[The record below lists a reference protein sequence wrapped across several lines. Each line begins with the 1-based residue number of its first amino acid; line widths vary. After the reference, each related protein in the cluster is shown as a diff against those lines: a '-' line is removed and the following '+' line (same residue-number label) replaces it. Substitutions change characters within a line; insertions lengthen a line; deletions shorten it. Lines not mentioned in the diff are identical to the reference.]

1 MGKTDEIM
9 KFLQYLQNEEI
20 LFTEEFVNDIKKLVQ
35 TDIPTFATWFYRD
48 FARKNFQSYNRFEKL
63 KLTPKQKARI
73 GNVILW
79 RYEYRKFSN
88 FRCIF
93 VTESEDNIDTP
104 ILLCA
109 FNENGDKK
117 QGSTSYTRN
126 IERAINILN
135 SYSS

>member
-63 KLTPKQKARI
+63 NLTSKQKARI

-93 VTESEDNIDTP
+93 VTESEDKDR
-104 ILLCA
+104 
-109 FNENGDKK
+109 K
-117 QGSTSYTRN
+117 SVV
-126 IERAINILN
+126 
-135 SYSS
+135 